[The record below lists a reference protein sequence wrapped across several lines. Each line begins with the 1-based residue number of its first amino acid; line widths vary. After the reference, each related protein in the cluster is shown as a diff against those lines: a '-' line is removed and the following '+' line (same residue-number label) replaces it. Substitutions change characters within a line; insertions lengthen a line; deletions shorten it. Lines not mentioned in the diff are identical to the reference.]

1 MGISTETLKSY
12 LLEKTELFD
21 SNKPLEITHLTNE
34 EDHYVEGYVNYIYR
48 VRQGTKSYIIKHAK
62 EFIPSGIDLGR
73 LDPGRNYLEFMT
85 YKLRAGFSKDS
96 VPNIYFVDQENHLF
110 IMEDISNMEVLRF
123 FLCHGEKSWILGEKI
138 GHFLARSHFFTSSF
152 HLNEQKMASLA
163 LYFENEEMR
172 KVIVDF
178 ILQPH
183 EEAGN
188 DLDHYEIALYTI
200 LKELTE
206 KDLIWD
212 DWLMLIDNFTKKRQ
226 CLIHGDFHSSNIF
239 ISPQQMKVIDMEY
252 TMIGPFSY
260 DLGYFLANLLS
271 QFACFSVNSDFSEAQ
286 RSDMSEYLLKMIAD
300 VYSTYFDTFTEL
312 YTHQPTREIL
322 QPDLFLSILQESF
335 GYMAMANITRAA
347 NSGPF
352 PDFDNITSKETRF
365 VAKALSL
372 KLSENIFIQRSQ
384 IQTVEEFLAL
394 IVDVRNSFL
403 SDLTN
408 KNPSYI
414 IVNS

>member
-21 SNKPLEITHLTNE
+21 SREPLEITHLTND

-48 VRQGTKSYIIKHAK
+48 IRQGKKSYIVKHAK

-85 YKLRAGFSKDS
+85 YTLRAGFTKDS
-96 VPNIYFVDQENHLF
+96 VPDIYFVDQENHLF

-123 FLCHGEKSWILGEKI
+123 FLCHGKKAWILGEKI
-138 GHFLARSHFFTSSF
+138 GIFLARSHFLTSSF
-152 HLNEQKMASLA
+152 HLNQQKMASLA

-183 EEAGN
+183 EETRN
-188 DLDHYEIALYTI
+188 DLDDYEIALYRI

-212 DWLMLIDNFTKKRQ
+212 DWLYLIDNFVKKRQ

-239 ISPQQMKVIDMEY
+239 ISSQQMKAIDMEY

-271 QFACFSVNSDFSEAQ
+271 QFACFSVNPDFSKAE
-286 RSDMSEYLLKMIAD
+286 RLSMTEYLLKMFAD
-300 VYSTYFDTFTEL
+300 VYSSYFDTFTEL
-312 YTHQPTREIL
+312 YTYQTTKETL
-322 QPDLFLSILQESF
+322 QTDLFLSILQESL
-335 GYMAMANITRAA
+335 GYMAMANITRTA

-352 PDFDNITSKETRF
+352 PDFDNITSKKMRF

-372 KLSENIFIQRSQ
+372 KLSENIFIQRAQ
-384 IQTVEEFLAL
+384 ICTVEDFLTL
-394 IVDVRNSFL
+394 IVNVRNSFL
-403 SDLTN
+403 SDLTDESF
-408 KNPSYI
+408 SYVM
-414 IVNS
+414 VNS